1 MFGKSIEEENLCSDD
16 LSLFLTDE
24 NSRKKQNNNNNKM
37 IISMF

>member
-24 NSRKKQNNNNNKM
+24 NSRKEQQQQQV